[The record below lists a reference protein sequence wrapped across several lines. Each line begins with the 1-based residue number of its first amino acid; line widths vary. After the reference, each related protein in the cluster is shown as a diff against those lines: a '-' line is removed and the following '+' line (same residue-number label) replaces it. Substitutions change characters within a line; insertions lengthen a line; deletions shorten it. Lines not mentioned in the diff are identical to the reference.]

1 MVGGEAKIKFLDGD
15 FEVMMPGAF
24 VRCAITGKEI
34 ALDDLRYW
42 SVDRQEAYADAE
54 ISLQAELT
62 HTKNA

>member
-1 MVGGEAKIKFLDGD
+1 MVGGEAKVKFLDGD

-54 ISLQAELT
+54 VSLQAELT
-62 HTKNA
+62 QTKNA

>member
-1 MVGGEAKIKFLDGD
+1 
-15 FEVMMPGAF
+15 MMPGAF
-24 VRCAITGKEI
+24 VRCAISGKEI

-62 HTKNA
+62 HAKNA